1 MRFLSLIIVVTA
13 LTACS
18 SPWGSEK
25 PVPAGETRQ
34 RHLADRLLESIFA
47 AEFRHVVVGPAN
59 RRNRQFD
66 VLLVHFQLPDTERQR

>member
-34 RHLADRLLESIFA
+34 QTCPPATNPTQNDCGHFPEP
-47 AEFRHVVVGPAN
+47 EFH
-59 RRNRQFD
+59 
-66 VLLVHFQLPDTERQR
+66 